1 MLVTAT
7 NPAVFLLTLLMES
20 HLFLLVWYFIH
31 KYDLTYVFVQK
42 CSLQKHQYAYSL
54 MTLVYLTTK
63 FTNRQRHI
71 CVSDDLIVT
80 MTGKNNITSCV
91 SDDLEVT
98 MTVKNNL
105 TSFKM

>member
-7 NPAVFLLTLLMES
+7 NPPVFLLTLNMES

-31 KYDLTYVFVQK
+31 NYDLTYVFVQK

-80 MTGKNNITSCV
+80 MTGKNNINSCV
-91 SDDLEVT
+91 SDDCNYDC
-98 MTVKNNL
+98 KKQFNL
-105 TSFKM
+105 I